1 MATAPTPRV
10 GRSLATRL
18 YWPVAPLLPL
28 AAVVVAWWLITVG
41 LDQRSRV
48 FPSPWDV
55 VLELRRIAGGETP
68 LGDSSYL
75 HFAAT
80 LARLVVAFTISFVIG
95 TALGILAG
103 RKKVVF
109 DLLNSVVWV
118 LLSVPS
124 IVWVFIFAVAIG
136 LGNAVPIAS
145 LCALLTPLVL
155 INVAEGA
162 KSIPAELTEMAAAFH
177 VGRRQ
182 LAKDVFVPY
191 LIPYLVGAA
200 RVSFALGIRI
210 VTVVEVIGLSHGVG
224 YLLTYW
230 NQSVEVAPIVAW
242 GVIFIVCGLAVD
254 NFVFAPLERR
264 TAKGREIRQL
274 RREVV

>member
-1 MATAPTPRV
+1 MQGSRKAIAGVPSAIVPVLPVVLLVLVWWFATGV
-10 GRSLATRL
+10 
-18 YWPVAPLLPL
+18 
-28 AAVVVAWWLITVG
+28 

-55 VLELRRIAGGETP
+55 SLALGRIVGGHTP
-68 LGDSSYL
+68 LGGSSYVHL
-75 HFAAT
+75 AAT
-80 LARLVVAFTISFVIG
+80 LARLAVAFSIAFVLG
-95 TALGILAG
+95 SALGILAG
-103 RKKVVF
+103 RKKIVF
-109 DLLNSVVWV
+109 DLLNSMVWV

-124 IVWVFIFAVAIG
+124 IVWVFIFVVAIG
-136 LGNAVPIAS
+136 LGNAVPVAA

-162 KSIPAELTEMAAAFH
+162 KSIPAELTEMATAFH

-182 LAKDVFVPY
+182 LIGEVFVPY

-200 RVSFALGIRI
+200 RVSFALGLRI

-224 YLLTYW
+224 YLLTYS
-230 NQSVEVAPIVAW
+230 NQTVDVAPIVAW
-242 GVIFIVCGLAVD
+242 GIVLILIGLMVD

-264 TAKGREIRQL
+264 TTKGRQIQKT